1 MKKTLFFVLSILV
14 IVTIGFVIF
23 GVLHAKFTKERFID
37 DLETKAKA
45 IAESMEITTQ
55 NALANDDLSTL
66 NRLVQK
72 FQKRKNLQGCIIYD
86 KNSNILA
93 VTERFSF
100 WKEKDKNYI
109 RNILVTLKPLGT
121 LEKFQN
127 YSVYSYVLPILND
140 EDKPL
145 GLIEVIYDTSYMF
158 NIMAVLWQRISITLI
173 CLIMAV
179 AIFSFLIYRSF
190 FLLPIPSQ
198 ANS

>member
-45 IAESMEITTQ
+45 IAESVEITTQ
-55 NALANDDLSTL
+55 NALANNDLGTL

-100 WKEKDKNYI
+100 WKDKDKTYI
-109 RNILVTLKPLGT
+109 KNILTTLKPVGT

-179 AIFSFLIYRSF
+179 SIFFFFIFLKF
-190 FLLPIPSQ
+190 FFF
-198 ANS
+198 